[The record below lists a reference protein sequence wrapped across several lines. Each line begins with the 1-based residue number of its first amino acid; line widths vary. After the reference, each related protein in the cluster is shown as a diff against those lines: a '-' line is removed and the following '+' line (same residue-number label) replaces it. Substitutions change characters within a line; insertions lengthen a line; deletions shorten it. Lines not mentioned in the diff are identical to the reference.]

1 MTAYK
6 GQNSLARL
14 SRTCR
19 FLRTIVQPILFHYL
33 FANRKSDFFLFV
45 RALVAQPD
53 LQSKVREVV
62 VNQPREEP
70 CISGKFSRPK
80 PIADM
85 VEDHLLQGNW
95 APLWDALVS
104 EGIPENRRTAN
115 AQLGERVPRLVSLLV
130 HLASNLTSAYFT
142 FYRRLGVFAR

>member
-1 MTAYK
+1 
-6 GQNSLARL
+6 
-14 SRTCR
+14 
-19 FLRTIVQPILFHYL
+19 
-33 FANRKSDFFLFV
+33 
-45 RALVAQPD
+45 
-53 LQSKVREVV
+53 
-62 VNQPREEP
+62 
-70 CISGKFSRPK
+70 
-80 PIADM
+80 M

-142 FYRRLGVFAR
+142 FYRRLGPCETSYKALQQWNASIELKKLKRLCLAECYRDGEFLLDDAICILPATPNIEIL